1 MELSLKYFLLILF
14 YNVQQ
19 TTPFQSFEIKKP
31 YDKEPYHYFGN
42 YIADSISSQND
53 ELDTFDY
60 GQQSGQIEIDEDYF
74 NDEPYR
80 PNYQPYQH
88 SHMYQYEQYKHNE
101 EQDRNSWNSNTEP
114 KSNLDDKNDIHKYL
128 QDMEPHHW
136 NGGDLKRYNKGEEKH
151 YIGSET
157 FNNELNS
164 QVELGMTHLADMT
177 SESVYFLNVE
187 PYHSDDRVHNYLDR
201 RKREID
207 EATEVYDNEPY
218 M

>member
-19 TTPFQSFEIKKP
+19 ATPFQTFEIREP

-42 YIADSISSQND
+42 YIADFISSQNN
-53 ELDTFDY
+53 ELYTFDY

-101 EQDRNSWNSNTEP
+101 EQDINSWNSNTEP
-114 KSNLDDKNDIHKYL
+114 KSNLDDKNDIQK
-128 QDMEPHHW
+128 
-136 NGGDLKRYNKGEEKH
+136 
-151 YIGSET
+151 
-157 FNNELNS
+157 
-164 QVELGMTHLADMT
+164 
-177 SESVYFLNVE
+177 
-187 PYHSDDRVHNYLDR
+187 
-201 RKREID
+201 
-207 EATEVYDNEPY
+207 
-218 M
+218 